1 MFRLTF
7 LIIFVSPLDERNN
20 ITSNNNYNITTYNT
34 TANLTTDITG
44 HDTGNNIDINTGDI
58 DSR

>member
-1 MFRLTF
+1 MTF

-20 ITSNNNYNITTYNT
+20 ITSNNYYNNYNITTYNT

-44 HDTGNNIDINTGDI
+44 HDTGDNIDTDTGDI